1 MLKMLLRLSLPLG
14 FGLSIVFSGVFPAQ
28 SEESNAQLSNL
39 LIGDA
44 FQKGVDLF
52 LAKDYTQA
60 EGVFRQ
66 CLEREPNNAEYV
78 CWLAQTL
85 GLLLGERAKKGASSL
100 SLLPDG
106 RTVNSLYD
114 KAIELDPT
122 NQRARIGHAVILRD
136 IPGWLGGS
144 VKKAEEILRGVLK
157 DNPQN
162 LSAMHFLG
170 TLYIRKYKKYEE
182 GIGYL
187 EQAVETS
194 AKKPITPE
202 EQYNLSNTYNA
213 IGIAYLENLEK
224 PDRAIPYF
232 EKSLKI
238 EPNSPVALL
247 GAVEAYRT
255 VDRIEDAKTTIR
267 KAADVIKKNEY
278 ARFSKDLAKE
288 ARLLNMKKEL
298 DL

>member
-1 MLKMLLRLSLPLG
+1 MQKLVWRLSLLVG
-14 FGLSIVFSGVFPAQ
+14 FCFIFISTSVFPAP
-28 SEESNAQLSNL
+28 SEENNPQISNL
-39 LIGDA
+39 QVGEA
-44 FQKGVDLF
+44 FQKGIDLF
-52 LAKDYTQA
+52 LAKEFTQA
-60 EGVFRQ
+60 ETLFRQ
-66 CLEREPNNAEYV
+66 CMEQEPNNAEYI

-85 GLLLGERAKKGASSL
+85 GQILGERAKKGASSL
-100 SLLPDG
+100 SLLPEG
-106 RTVNSLYD
+106 RKVNSLYD
-114 KAIELDPT
+114 KAMELDPT

-182 GIGYL
+182 GIEYL
-187 EQAVETS
+187 QQAVDASEKKQLTS
-194 AKKPITPE
+194 E
-202 EQYNLSNTYNA
+202 EQYNLSNTYHA

-238 EPNSPVALL
+238 EPNSPLALL
-247 GAVEAYRT
+247 DAVEAYRET
-255 VDRIEDAKTTIR
+255 DRLDDAKTALR
-267 KAADVIKKNEY
+267 KAAEIIKKNDYE
-278 ARFSKDLAKE
+278 RFNKNLAQE

-298 DL
+298 NL